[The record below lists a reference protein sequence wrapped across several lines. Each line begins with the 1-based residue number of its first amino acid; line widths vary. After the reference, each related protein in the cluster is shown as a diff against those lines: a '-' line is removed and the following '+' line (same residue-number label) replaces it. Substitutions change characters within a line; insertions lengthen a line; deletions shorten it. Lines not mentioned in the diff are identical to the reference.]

1 MSLFYSTINE
11 FNLKYNDFI
20 VLSIL
25 LGLGLTAKLIIGVI
39 IGSVFEI
46 KNISLSHVFQ
56 QISTLN
62 ILGVI
67 LLPFNAL
74 AVFSFPKQPLLFGVI
89 FTISC
94 LIIFSGLLKSI
105 KSYQKLLI
113 NNLFYFILYLCTLEI
128 GPYVILCKLFSYDI
142 N

>member
-62 ILGVI
+62 ILGI
-67 LLPFNAL
+67 SSTPF
-74 AVFSFPKQPLLFGVI
+74 
-89 FTISC
+89 
-94 LIIFSGLLKSI
+94 
-105 KSYQKLLI
+105 
-113 NNLFYFILYLCTLEI
+113 
-128 GPYVILCKLFSYDI
+128 
-142 N
+142 